1 MYAATDDWD
10 SPKLSS
16 VADISQLNPRRV
28 KHGVLFIPREDEFD
42 IDVSDHIFEE
52 RFVQYRVSPT
62 VSSDLPS
69 LHLWGFAIH
78 ADCWRLLCE
87 IDDQMGDQDHIRALF
102 DLCTSQPN
110 VSSTVDWFHQYGG
123 RLKRNYSNAFQWPGK
138 VPCPGITY
146 TLEAT
151 GDILEGVSPI
161 ENKFLQRFRLTGKY
175 PPTEIMSRVNSR
187 LNAYTQYLLHG
198 EEDKQ
203 PPYTDLPDN
212 PAPALSPG
220 PLLRLLSQDTHD
232 PFQLLPYE
240 LLIDIL
246 VTTPSNDIKNLRLA
260 SKTFA
265 TLDLPE
271 RFWRSRFLN
280 GNEFSYLYSFAS
292 CWSEPRTWAE
302 KYEKAMRYHRCRKAI
317 DGYEE
322 PDAYMLHARKRVW
335 ELGEYLSRLV
345 ELRLSFQR
353 CCPQVTRIAS
363 GAGHTYR
370 EGGGWLS
377 ARSDLVP
384 FNIDPEGGRWSSA
397 HSDLV
402 SLDIETSG
410 SRQLFE
416 DAVSIPTGEAVMEVS
431 VSLVSP
437 HGGNS
442 LSGLTFG
449 SKYQVGYDNHRNK
462 ESATWSGSK
471 RVPGAIRGFHLA
483 LDSHSLRG
491 IRIYCVPGGLSD
503 WIGDHENLAKQ
514 VIVHSAGSLQKV
526 ELGLNVSIPLP

>member
-16 VADISQLNPRRV
+16 VAGISQLNPRRV
-28 KHGVLFIPREDEFD
+28 KHGVLFISREDEFD
-42 IDVSDHIFEE
+42 IDVSDHILEE

-260 SKTFA
+260 SKTF
-265 TLDLPE
+265 L
-271 RFWRSRFLN
+271 
-280 GNEFSYLYSFAS
+280 
-292 CWSEPRTWAE
+292 
-302 KYEKAMRYHRCRKAI
+302 
-317 DGYEE
+317 
-322 PDAYMLHARKRVW
+322 
-335 ELGEYLSRLV
+335 
-345 ELRLSFQR
+345 
-353 CCPQVTRIAS
+353 
-363 GAGHTYR
+363 
-370 EGGGWLS
+370 
-377 ARSDLVP
+377 
-384 FNIDPEGGRWSSA
+384 
-397 HSDLV
+397 
-402 SLDIETSG
+402 
-410 SRQLFE
+410 QL
-416 DAVSIPTGEAVMEVS
+416 
-431 VSLVSP
+431 
-437 HGGNS
+437 
-442 LSGLTFG
+442 
-449 SKYQVGYDNHRNK
+449 
-462 ESATWSGSK
+462 
-471 RVPGAIRGFHLA
+471 
-483 LDSHSLRG
+483 
-491 IRIYCVPGGLSD
+491 
-503 WIGDHENLAKQ
+503 
-514 VIVHSAGSLQKV
+514 
-526 ELGLNVSIPLP
+526 